1 MRAQPQYRC
10 FRIEIT
16 ERFVCTMRAKLLEV
30 NIEIASPDSWMALRS
45 LTPAIK
51 AHTSPICPTIED
63 LEAFSN
69 ENHT

>member
-1 MRAQPQYRC
+1 
-10 FRIEIT
+10 
-16 ERFVCTMRAKLLEV
+16 MRAKLLEV